1 MSVTQLDVNLLGK
14 PVSSPEFWFT
24 IVALQGI
31 VSSAQGQSW
40 SKIITPV
47 RWYCS
52 IWIIISDLK
61 KSWAG
66 RVLMFNYKSKQM
78 KLSLKEEG
86 RRQFLRRLRLWILAV
101 EKLMLNCTAG
111 SKRWNYTNHVWM
123 MWKIVL
129 LCFIIYHF
137 LKYIIS
143 LHCRLEF
150 VQRSSRRSM
159 KSCDAG
165 RVSYCQWDWKVAEI
179 SMYIEFLTFYQ
190 INEQIKC
197 MWYSIQYSWYSING
211 WKSGKRINNFQHTL
225 TPNYSLYEKGKKL
238 MV

>member
-1 MSVTQLDVNLLGK
+1 M
-14 PVSSPEFWFT
+14 SSPEFWFT
-24 IVALQGI
+24 IVALQDI

-40 SKIITPV
+40 SKIITSV

-137 LKYIIS
+137 FKIYYKFALPAWICTEKQPKVYEELWRWES
-143 LHCRLEF
+143 QLL
-150 VQRSSRRSM
+150 SM
-159 KSCDAG
+159 GLKSCRNLNVY
-165 RVSYCQWDWKVAEI
+165 RVSD
-179 SMYIEFLTFYQ
+179 FLS
-190 INEQIKC
+190 N
-197 MWYSIQYSWYSING
+197 
-211 WKSGKRINNFQHTL
+211 
-225 TPNYSLYEKGKKL
+225 
-238 MV
+238 